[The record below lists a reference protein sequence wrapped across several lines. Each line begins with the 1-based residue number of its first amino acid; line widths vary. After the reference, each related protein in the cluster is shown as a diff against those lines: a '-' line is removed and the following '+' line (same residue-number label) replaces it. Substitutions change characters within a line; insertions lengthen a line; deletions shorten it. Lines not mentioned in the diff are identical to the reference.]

1 MGVYLPKYKAT
12 DGTRKES
19 KVYWMEFR
27 FNGQEIRESTKT
39 RSLTLAKKIMDKR
52 RRDLEEGVSGIKKR
66 PQPQILSFAADE
78 YLERKKTSL
87 APSSLDIERVNL
99 KHHLLPVFGKMLL
112 CDIEAKDITKYQQD
126 RLKEEAAASSIN
138 LEISTLRA
146 IMKRHGQ
153 WERVQADVKMLQER
167 TDVGRALTADEEK
180 ALLQACSLSRS
191 RSLLPFVTLALET
204 GARYNVV
211 RTLQWRNIDFKNR
224 CLQFGKDKTPA
235 GTGRI
240 VPLSPRATA
249 TLEFWAGEFPNL
261 KPEHYVFP
269 HQRYAGGGKKKH
281 FGFTYGMTFGL
292 DVTRPLTEL
301 KDAWERAKLRA
312 AKILKGSA
320 DDTDKEIKPLVCRFH
335 DLRHTAVS
343 RMLNAGV
350 PIMKVAKIVGWS
362 PSTMMEMASRYGHFT
377 LDELRGAVESI
388 NSTVVS
394 DTRKD
399 AHPRPV

>member
-1 MGVYLPKYKAT
+1 
-12 DGTRKES
+12 
-19 KVYWMEFR
+19 
-27 FNGQEIRESTKT
+27 
-39 RSLTLAKKIMDKR
+39 
-52 RRDLEEGVSGIKKR
+52 
-66 PQPQILSFAADE
+66 
-78 YLERKKTSL
+78 
-87 APSSLDIERVNL
+87 LDIEKVNL

-112 CDIEAKDITKYQQD
+112 CDIEAKEITKYQQV

-138 LEISTLRA
+138 LEIATLRA

-240 VPLSPRATA
+240 VPLSPRAMA
-249 TLEFWAGEFPNL
+249 TLEFWASEFPDR
-261 KPEHYVFP
+261 KPEHFVFP
-269 HQRYAGGGKKKH
+269 HQRYAGGGKKEH
-281 FGFTYGMTFGL
+281 FGFTCGMTYDL
-292 DVTRPLTEL
+292 DVTRPLYEL

-312 AKILKGSA
+312 AKILKGLPN
-320 DDTDKEIKPLVCRFH
+320 DTAKEIQPLTCRFH

-343 RMLNAGV
+343 RMLDAGV

-388 NSTVVS
+388 NRTVVS

-399 AHPRPV
+399 AQPRPV

>member
-39 RSLTLAKKIMDKR
+39 RSLTLAKKIMEKR
-52 RRDLEEGVSGIKKR
+52 RRDLEEGASGIRKR

-87 APSSLDIERVNL
+87 APSSLDIEKVNL

-112 CDIEAKDITKYQQD
+112 CDIEAKEITKYQQV

-138 LEISTLRA
+138 LEIATLRA

-211 RTLQWRNIDFKNR
+211 RMLQWRNIDFKNR

-240 VPLSPRATA
+240 VPLSPRAMA
-249 TLEFWAGEFPNL
+249 TLEFWASEFPDR
-261 KPEHYVFP
+261 KPEHFVFP
-269 HQRYAGGGKKKH
+269 HQRYAGGGKKEH
-281 FGFTYGMTFGL
+281 FGFTCGMTYDL
-292 DVTRPLTEL
+292 DVTRPLYEL

-312 AKILKGSA
+312 AKILKGLPN
-320 DDTDKEIKPLVCRFH
+320 DTDKEIQPLTCRFH

-343 RMLNAGV
+343 RMLDAGV

-388 NSTVVS
+388 NRTVVS

-399 AHPRPV
+399 AQPRPV